1 MKETMI
7 RNKED
12 KGEEMAKLKKK
23 LEVKYLLSFFFS
35 HIIYSFKLVIP

>member
-23 LEVKYLLSFFFS
+23 LEVKYLLLFFFFHTS
-35 HIIYSFKLVIP
+35 SIHLS